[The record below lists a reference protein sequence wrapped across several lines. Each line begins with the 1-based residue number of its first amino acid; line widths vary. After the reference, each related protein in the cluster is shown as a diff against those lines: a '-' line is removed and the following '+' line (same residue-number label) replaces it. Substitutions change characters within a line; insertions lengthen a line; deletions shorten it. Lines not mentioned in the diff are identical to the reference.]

1 LDGKGEKKDI
11 DIWYVERQA
20 GKWPEPVNACGA
32 INSGKNE
39 YYISFTG
46 KGAMYFSSSPGT
58 SKENDKN
65 CDIYTSSRKAGAFR
79 PARKLG
85 PSVNSPHYEADVFV
99 SPDESYLICCAERPD
114 GKGRGDL
121 WISFRDSDGQWS
133 QARNMG
139 TAVNTPGYEFC
150 PLVTADNKYL
160 FFSREGDIYWV
171 STQVIQTLKQ

>member
-11 DIWYVERQA
+11 DIWYIERQA
-20 GKWPEPVNACGA
+20 GKWSEPINAGA
-32 INSGKNE
+32 SINSGKNE
-39 YYISFTG
+39 YYISFTS
-46 KGAMYFSSSPGT
+46 KGAIYFSSNRGT

-65 CDIYTSSRKAGAFR
+65 YDIYTSSWEAGTFQ

-99 SPDESYLICCAERPD
+99 SPDESYLIYCAERPD

-121 WISFRDSDGQWS
+121 WISFSDSDGQWS
-133 QARNMG
+133 QARNMS

-150 PLVTADNKYL
+150 PFVTADNKYL

-171 STQVIQTLKQ
+171 TTQVIQTLKQ